1 MEFEGAEL
9 WTVTGVDTLAA
20 LVLFTLSWATAIT
33 WYAPS
38 EGWLLHVTV

>member
-20 LVLFTLSWATAIT
+20 LVLFTLSLATAIT

-38 EGWLLHVTV
+38 VGWLFQASV